1 VDDLELGV
9 AVARFLTEKGY
20 TLDEEA
26 NPLVDLSLS
35 KSNERMGV
43 VLAPDHRDDPG
54 YLRGFEEAMRMVVD
68 ARRADT
74 GLALTLSIA
83 FEATAAGRKP
93 SYRRALKK
101 YSNSIVFED
110 LQLSLFLVTSAQK
123 IMDLRPHQVNPFLQ
137 NLDTWIASRTSN

>member
-1 VDDLELGV
+1 VDELELGV

-20 TLDEEA
+20 TLDAEG

-43 VLAPDHRDDPG
+43 VLAPDHADEPG
-54 YLRGFEEAMRMVVD
+54 YPRGFEEAMRMVVD
-68 ARRADT
+68 ARRADE
-74 GLALTLSIA
+74 GLALTLCIA
-83 FEATAAGRKP
+83 FESTAAGRKP

-101 YSNSIVFED
+101 YSSSIVFED
-110 LQLSLFLVTSAQK
+110 LQLSLFLVTSPKK

-137 NLDTWIASRTSN
+137 NLDTWIATGKH